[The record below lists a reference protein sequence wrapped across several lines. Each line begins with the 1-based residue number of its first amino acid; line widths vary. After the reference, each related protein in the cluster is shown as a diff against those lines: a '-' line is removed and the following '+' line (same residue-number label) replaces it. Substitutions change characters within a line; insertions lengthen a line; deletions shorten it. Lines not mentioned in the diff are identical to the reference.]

1 MNSISTNQSGK
12 RSQLLHD
19 ISDLNFHYGKYQ
31 AYITAIDLADLRKH
45 NLKYPKGSD
54 FHLHE
59 ELTPC
64 PFEGDLLKANIYLL
78 LTNPG
83 ISSTSTPT
91 THNLYVEGWGLA
103 NLSKKSTSQWYR
115 PRFKTLIENPEDE
128 NEWRFI
134 SNKFAMIQAIPWA
147 SKNAKAIKLP
157 SYSLMIDT
165 VRELA
170 RINQISLFIVMRN
183 KKFWMPALQD
193 IDKSRIIINPNPRN
207 TYITRGNFKKDW
219 NKIKLAVTSSESN

>member
-83 ISSTSTPT
+83 TLSVFVAQLKCSFVRPVNKNSTFGTKCRT
-91 THNLYVEGWGLA
+91 NV
-103 NLSKKSTSQWYR
+103 
-115 PRFKTLIENPEDE
+115 FPE
-128 NEWRFI
+128 
-134 SNKFAMIQAIPWA
+134 S
-147 SKNAKAIKLP
+147 
-157 SYSLMIDT
+157 
-165 VRELA
+165 
-170 RINQISLFIVMRN
+170 
-183 KKFWMPALQD
+183 
-193 IDKSRIIINPNPRN
+193 
-207 TYITRGNFKKDW
+207 
-219 NKIKLAVTSSESN
+219 